1 MYNFTYETQGANT
14 YMVYEFQDTDTI
26 DTLSLGMLTNNRI
39 EGFAPVLFTQMD
51 VKKYIKYNISSKVP
65 VEQYFTG
72 VVNKKRL
79 LGVFSSILSAMLMA
93 EEYMLVPSSLLLE
106 PNNIYVDV
114 STSEA
119 VLICLPVSV
128 EEEGTIDFISFFRNI
143 MFTTQF
149 DQTENC
155 DYLAR
160 IINYLN
166 LPTSFSLGGFK
177 KLVEELLG
185 SQVVE
190 EPKVIHTVSQ
200 PVAPPTPQLVAASV
214 PQHPAPQSVAS
225 PVPQLVVQPVPT
237 HASPMVQEVI
247 QPTNNNPQK
256 SIKEGMQMQIPAQA
270 GFAVPG
276 MEQTTGGKKEKISK
290 KEKTKK
296 DKSKKEREKSEKEKS
311 EKEKD
316 KEKSEKKSW
325 FSFGKGKKKEE
336 IPSDI
341 VSVPGQP
348 NITGT
353 ISVPMPQGYLQPS
366 MQPMVGTG
374 MNFGETTVLG
384 GAGVGETTVLGMG
397 QPNNLPQQPHL
408 LRRENN
414 ERIPINKPVFRMGKE
429 KSYVDYFIGN
439 NTAISRSHATI
450 ITKGEEYFIID
461 TNSTNH
467 TYVDGGMIMSNT
479 EHPLHHGGIIHLA
492 NEEFEFKVY

>member
-51 VKKYIKYNISSKVP
+51 EKKYIKYNISSKVP

-106 PNNIYVDV
+106 QNNIYVDV

-128 EEEGTIDFISFFRNI
+128 EEEGTIDLISFFRNI

-177 KLVEELLG
+177 RLVDELLG
-185 SQVVE
+185 IQVME
-190 EPKVIHTVSQ
+190 EPKVIHTAPQ
-200 PVAPPTPQLVAASV
+200 PVEPPVL
-214 PQHPAPQSVAS
+214 QSATL
-225 PVPQLVVQPVPT
+225 PVPQPVVQRVPT
-237 HASPMVQEVI
+237 QASPIVQAVI

-256 SIKEGMQMQIPAQA
+256 SIKDGTQIQMPSQA

-276 MEQTTGGKKEKISK
+276 MEQTAEGKKETLSK
-290 KEKTKK
+290 KEK
-296 DKSKKEREKSEKEKS
+296 SKKEKAKK
-311 EKEKD
+311 
-316 KEKSEKKSW
+316 EKKSW

-341 VSVPGQP
+341 VSVPGAP

-353 ISVPMPQGYLQPS
+353 ISVPMPQGNLQPS

-384 GAGVGETTVLGMG
+384 GASAGETTVLGMS

-414 ERIPINKPVFRMGKE
+414 EKIPINKPVFRIGKE
-429 KSYVDYFIGN
+429 KSYVDYFIAN

-450 ITKGEEYFIID
+450 ITKGDEYFIID